1 MAVAAGRGAAAAG
14 AGVGAGAAGRGV
26 GAGLAGVFFVT
37 GLICVRGLV
46 TTLCRRGAERAGA
59 GVEAGLL
66 PSSSS
71 SGVEVAVGSAAAA
84 LLTGT
89 LAVVRVGFLGG
100 RALAFGRAVA
110 VAVAVAV
117 ATAAWSLA
125 IASAAL
131 VLRDGGGR
139 RARVAER
146 QRDEPA
152 DHEAGQ
158 QGGARE
164 AEALLLVPGQHED
177 SE

>member
-1 MAVAAGRGAAAAG
+1 MAVAVGCGAAAVG
-14 AGVGAGAAGRGV
+14 AGVGAGVAGRGV
-26 GAGLAGVFFVT
+26 GAGLAGAGFLVT
-37 GLICVRGLV
+37 GLICVRGFV
-46 TTLCRRGAERAGA
+46 TTDCRRGAERVGA

-71 SGVEVAVGSAAAA
+71 SGVEVAVGSAVAA
-84 LLTGT
+84 LLTGR
-89 LAVVRVGFLGG
+89 LAGARFGFLAGL
-100 RALAFGRAVA
+100 ALAFGRA

-131 VLRDGGGR
+131 LLGDGGGR
-139 RARVAER
+139 RALVAER

-152 DHEAGQ
+152 EHEAGQ
-158 QGGARE
+158 QGGARD
-164 AEALLLVPGQHED
+164 AEAWLLVPGQHEN